1 MDFVRG
7 MRAKLAGLPAGQ
19 PVTVG
24 VSVRSA
30 RGADVDVCCFG
41 LDAQGRLS
49 DDSYF
54 IFYNQAESPCGAMAL
69 VPVPPGERQCIRLEL
84 DRLPAHVRHLV
95 ITASIDGD
103 GAMSDLQPGYVRL
116 SSGTGDIARFA
127 FRGSDF
133 ALEKSVIL
141 AELYEREGSWRLWA
155 VGQGF
160 VGGLDALLSHYGG
173 SATDGPPP
181 PPIPDIPAPKQREV
195 SPPAATPPPA
205 PLPTPAPKETPKNAP
220 PSQGAP
226 PPTPEPFPPPSPPP
240 PPPPALRAREPAPA
254 DAPAASLH
262 PGDTT
267 LHGSGSGFFCLARP
281 HRPGSIRVLIDGERV
296 PGTSVSPRTENVKNV
311 GIAYVID
318 HERVCSR
325 AVVRVDFDDVD

>member
-24 VSVRSA
+24 VSVRSV

-54 IFYNQAESPCGAMAL
+54 IFYNQLESPCGAMAL
-69 VPVPPGERQCIRLEL
+69 APAPAGERQCIRLEL
-84 DRLPAHVRHLV
+84 DRLPPHVRHLV
-95 ITASIDGD
+95 VTASIDGD
-103 GAMSDLQPGYVRL
+103 GAMSELQPGYLRI
-116 SSGTGDIARFA
+116 SSGAGEIARFA

-133 ALEKSVIL
+133 ALEKSIIL
-141 AELYEREGSWRLWA
+141 AELYEREGTWRLWA

-160 VGGLDALLSHYGG
+160 VGGLEALLGHYGG

-181 PPIPDIPAPKQREV
+181 PTIPDIPAPKLPE
-195 SPPAATPPPA
+195 TPPPA
-205 PLPTPAPKETPKNAP
+205 DVP
-220 PSQGAP
+220 PPAP
-226 PPTPEPFPPPSPPP
+226 PPPPKDARQAEAAPPQGPNHPPHPPP
-240 PPPPALRAREPAPA
+240 PPPPALPAPEPPA
-254 DAPAASLH
+254 ATPPAASPH

-267 LHGSGSGFFCLARP
+267 LHRSSPGFFCIARP
-281 HRPGSIRVLIDGERV
+281 HRRGSVRVLIEGERV
-296 PGTSVSPRTENVKNV
+296 PSSAVLLLAEQSKDG
-311 GIAYVID
+311 GMAYTID
-318 HERVCSR
+318 HDRVCSR
-325 AVVRVDFDDVD
+325 AVVRVDFDEPD